1 MNEELKNG
9 LEALTIEL
17 KGKTEQEVKTAID
30 SFEAKFQDV
39 VSKEVKE
46 VKESFEVELKAVKDH
61 ANKLDVKLQEK
72 AKSEVKGDFIAKA
85 DKIQQNLVEKAGDH
99 QGNPV

>member
-9 LEALTIEL
+9 LDALKTEL

-30 SFEAKFQDV
+30 GFEAKFQDV

-46 VKESFEVELKAVKDH
+46 V
-61 ANKLDVKLQEK
+61 
-72 AKSEVKGDFIAKA
+72 
-85 DKIQQNLVEKAGDH
+85 
-99 QGNPV
+99 